1 MRGVVR
7 ENIEGCEAATFHS
20 TACATG
26 EGVITPAK
34 ASRRQKDGA
43 VVLIL
48 VLMTVVLTASRIGA
62 AVGDGQNGASLFAAN
77 CARCH
82 GKEAKGDGPDLIKL
96 QSAVSPVD
104 WNDKESNQELTD
116 SFIFS
121 MITKG
126 GKANGKSRIM
136 PAFGHKLNSQQVQ
149 DLLAFIRSRAK

>member
-1 MRGVVR
+1 MHFKYAVSRGQLPVR
-7 ENIEGCEAATFHS
+7 SSRPLPAWYLLISLLIAVPGTSSAAAAGDARS
-20 TACATG
+20 
-26 EGVITPAK
+26 
-34 ASRRQKDGA
+34 GA
-43 VVLIL
+43 
-48 VLMTVVLTASRIGA
+48 R
-62 AVGDGQNGASLFAAN
+62 LFVTN

-116 SFIFS
+116 SFIVS

-136 PAFGHKLNSQQVQ
+136 PAFGDKLNSQQVQ
-149 DLLAFIRSRAK
+149 DLLTFMRSLPK